1 MIIIPLSILL
11 RYERNLRI
19 IRCAAAAPA
28 HANRSDRYTPGAMRR
43 RIQCADFVGTDLIT
57 FTEYLMEIRRRVLHT
72 VSAVI
77 RVHRTLTRVR

>member
-1 MIIIPLSILL
+1 
-11 RYERNLRI
+11 
-19 IRCAAAAPA
+19 
-28 HANRSDRYTPGAMRR
+28 MRR